1 MPFKMEL
8 YPLKSKNIKNY
19 GCSFINERCMPI
31 IWIVTN
37 TLILLLSTKK
47 ASYKDVQLAMLVI

>member
-8 YPLKSKNIKNY
+8 YLLKSKNIKNY
-19 GCSFINERCMPI
+19 GCSSINERCMPI

-37 TLILLLSTKK
+37 TLILLSKK
-47 ASYKDVQLAMLVI
+47 ASYKDMQLAMLVI

>member
-19 GCSFINERCMPI
+19 GCFSINERCMPI
-31 IWIVTN
+31 IWMVTN
-37 TLILLLSTKK
+37 TLILLSKHK
-47 ASYKDVQLAMLVI
+47 ES